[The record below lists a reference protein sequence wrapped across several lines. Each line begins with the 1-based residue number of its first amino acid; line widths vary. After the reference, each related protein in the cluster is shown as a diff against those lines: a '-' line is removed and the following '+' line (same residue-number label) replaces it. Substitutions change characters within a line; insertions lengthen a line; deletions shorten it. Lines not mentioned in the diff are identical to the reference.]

1 MIVMCPGCSGIDLD
15 VIKREFKDEKIVCG
29 CIGECGGRMDETIV
43 ARGREIPSNR
53 NWRATTR
60 SRQDVGMER
69 EGAEDC

>member
-43 ARGREIPSNR
+43 AMVNREFIEAS
-53 NWRATTR
+53 
-60 SRQDVGMER
+60 SE
-69 EGAEDC
+69 AEFIIKAKNIIQAK

>member
-43 ARGREIPSNR
+43 AMVNGEVVESRSESEFIIK
-53 NWRATTR
+53 TR
-60 SRQDVGMER
+60 SILNSK
-69 EGAEDC
+69 